1 MKSKKEIGNL
11 GEQQAVEFL
20 IQNNFAILQQNYR
33 YKRAE
38 IDIIAQ
44 KDNCLHFIEV
54 KTRKNNTFGFP
65 EEFVSERKKELFI
78 ETAEIYIEENNW
90 QHDIQF
96 DIVSVSNDSN
106 QIHFIEEAF

>member
-54 KTRKNNTFGFP
+54 KTRKNNTF
-65 EEFVSERKKELFI
+65 
-78 ETAEIYIEENNW
+78 
-90 QHDIQF
+90 
-96 DIVSVSNDSN
+96 
-106 QIHFIEEAF
+106 